1 MSHTYSRIW
10 MHYITHTKYNS
21 PLLSKTLIPL
31 LISHYKERYK
41 PGCEVYVDIANGVA
55 DHFHLLV
62 GQKPTISPSKV
73 ANPIKGESSHWIN
86 SNDFIPQ
93 KFAWQ
98 EGFSVFSVSHS
109 MVNTVRNYILNQEE
123 HHRKITFEEE
133 VKRFLK
139 AHDIE
144 LTQLTNEQAS
154 D

>member
-10 MHYITHTKYNS
+10 MHYITHTKYNNAF
-21 PLLSKTLIPL
+21 LIKTLIPL
-31 LISHYKERYK
+31 LTSHFKERYK
-41 PGCEVYVDIANGVA
+41 PVSEVYVDTANGVA

-62 GQKPTISPSKV
+62 GQLPTISPSKV
-73 ANPIKGESSHWIN
+73 ANLIKGESSHWIN
-86 SNDFIPQ
+86 SNDFILQ

-109 MVNTVRNYILNQEE
+109 MVNKVRNYILNQEE

-133 VKRFLK
+133 VKRFMK

-144 LTQLTNEQAS
+144 LKQLTHEQS
-154 D
+154 NN